1 MHVIEFP
8 GPTRTWAKT
17 AIGINEING
26 FFARR
31 LLTQYVGVKACN
43 VASGDVA
50 IFVISIENAYGDAM
64 SEPAKTR
71 PKVPEGESRFLKTRQ
86 MPPNEKGFVGYE
98 TIWESFQK
106 EVEYKTPKKP

>member
-1 MHVIEFP
+1 MASRP
-8 GPTRTWAKT
+8 LQ
-17 AIGINEING
+17 
-26 FFARR
+26 FF
-31 LLTQYVGVKACN
+31 
-43 VASGDVA
+43 
-50 IFVISIENAYGDAM
+50 ISIETTYGDAM